1 MSEVSTDVIT
11 GNNVLTAREQVEGL
25 NMGRKTI
32 YSTINAVTLA
42 QKMDVLRML
51 TEAEPVRDHLEE
63 PIAMKHLLAQVVEVA
78 QADGSMVEAIRTIVL
93 AEDGKAYATVSS
105 GVFKAIQ
112 NIMEVLGDPKDWGN
126 AAIPIQFVEKKSRR
140 GYDFI
145 TVTTA

>member
-1 MSEVSTDVIT
+1 MSEVSTDVVSHGQT
-11 GNNVLTAREQVEGL
+11 LSAREQVEGL

-42 QKMDVLRML
+42 DKMDVLRML
-51 TEAEPVRDHLEE
+51 TEAEPARDHLEE

-78 QADGSMVEAIRTIVL
+78 QQDGTMVEAIRTIIL

-112 NIMEVLGDPKDWGN
+112 NIMEVLGDPSNWGN
-126 AAIPIQFVEKKSRR
+126 AAIPIQFVERRSRR
-140 GYDFI
+140 GFDFL
-145 TVTTA
+145 TVKTV